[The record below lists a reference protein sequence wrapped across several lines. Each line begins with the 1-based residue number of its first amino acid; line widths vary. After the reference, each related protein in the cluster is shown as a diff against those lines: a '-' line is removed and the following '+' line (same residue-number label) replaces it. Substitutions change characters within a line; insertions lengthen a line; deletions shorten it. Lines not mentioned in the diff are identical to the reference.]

1 MRASLLPGATLSL
14 LGLGLGGVRAAA
26 GGGPRVARARHSG
39 AIRILN
45 YNVLHEKMMLMNT
58 ESSVRPAGYATA
70 MNYSLGAKTGAEA
83 LEAVANSP
91 FDKVELWWPWDT
103 PHPSEQQMRQLVDA
117 LAKGRPENPRQLVA
131 LNLWAGDLAAGDR
144 GVLHLVGPK
153 EGADGA
159 GAGTDPDAESGDPAI
174 TEELIEHLNVIE
186 YLHRLTGVRR
196 FNVLVGRG
204 GRVLQRRQVRAFAAV
219 AKRLARFGGIALIEP
234 LSGIENY
241 PVTSIKEAAPLVAAG
256 GRLLID
262 AYHLAANGEDWT
274 WLASRG
280 AEYELWPEHIQIAD
294 FPGRGAPG
302 TGDAPLEEW
311 VNQLREAGYEGEVVL
326 EHV

>member
-1 MRASLLPGATLSL
+1 MNS
-14 LGLGLGGVRAAA
+14 GLD
-26 GGGPRVARARHSG
+26 HS
-39 AIRILN
+39 
-45 YNVLHEKMMLMNT
+45 HEMMVLMNT
-58 ESSVRPAGYATA
+58 ESSAQSTSDAQSVEFATA
-70 MNYSLGAKTGAEA
+70 MNYFLGAHSGAEA

-103 PHPSEQQMRQLVDA
+103 PHPSEQQMRQLVEA
-117 LAKGRPENPRQLVA
+117 LAKGRQENPRQLVA

-144 GVLHLVGPK
+144 GVLHLVGS
-153 EGADGA
+153 E
-159 GAGTDPDAESGDPAI
+159 DAEDEGDSAI

-256 GRLLID
+256 GRLLLD

-274 WLASRG
+274 WLADRG
-280 AEYELWPEHIQIAD
+280 PGYELWPEHIQIAD
-294 FPGRGAPG
+294 FPGRGVPG
-302 TGDAPLEEW
+302 SGDTPLGEW
-311 VNQLREAGYEGEVVL
+311 VNALREAGYEGEVVL

>member
-1 MRASLLPGATLSL
+1 
-14 LGLGLGGVRAAA
+14 
-26 GGGPRVARARHSG
+26 
-39 AIRILN
+39 
-45 YNVLHEKMMLMNT
+45 MLMNI
-58 ESSVRPAGYATA
+58 ESGAHQVSFATA
-70 MNYSLGAKTGAEA
+70 MNHSLGASTGADA

-91 FDKVELWWPWDT
+91 YDKVELWWPWDT

-117 LAKGRPENPRQLVA
+117 LAKGRQENPRQLVA

-144 GVLHLVGPK
+144 GVLHLVAP
-153 EGADGA
+153 EDGA
-159 GAGTDPDAESGDPAI
+159 GKADGEGDSAI

-204 GRVLQRRQVRAFAAV
+204 VRALQRRQVLAFAAV
-219 AKRLARFGGIALIEP
+219 AKRLASFGGVALIEP
-234 LSGIENY
+234 LSGIDNY

-256 GRLLID
+256 GRLLLD

-274 WLASRG
+274 WIADRG
-280 AEYELWPEHIQIAD
+280 PENEMWPEYVQVAD

-302 TGDAPLEEW
+302 TGEAPLVEW
-311 VNQLREAGYEGEVVL
+311 INKLRAAGYEGEVVL
-326 EHV
+326 EHI

>member
-1 MRASLLPGATLSL
+1 
-14 LGLGLGGVRAAA
+14 
-26 GGGPRVARARHSG
+26 
-39 AIRILN
+39 
-45 YNVLHEKMMLMNT
+45 MLMNT
-58 ESSVRPAGYATA
+58 ESGSQQAAYATA
-70 MNYSLGAKTGAEA
+70 MNYSLGAQTGADA
-83 LEAVANSP
+83 LAAVANSP
-91 FDKVELWWPWDT
+91 YDKVELWWPWDT

-131 LNLWAGDLAAGDR
+131 LNLWAGDLDAGER
-144 GVLHLVGPK
+144 GVLHLVGQ
-153 EGADGA
+153 ED
-159 GAGTDPDAESGDPAI
+159 GDPAI
-174 TEELIEHLNVIE
+174 TDELIEHLNVIE

-204 GRVLQRRQVRAFAAV
+204 GRVLQRRQVRAFEAV
-219 AKRLARFGGIALIEP
+219 AKRLARFGGVALVEP
-234 LSGIENY
+234 LSGIANY
-241 PVTSIKEAAPLVAAG
+241 PVTSIKEAAPLVAVG

-274 WLASRG
+274 WLADRG
-280 AEYELWPEHIQIAD
+280 PGYDLWPEHVQIAD

-311 VNQLREAGYEGEVVL
+311 IDQLRAAGYDGEVVL

>member
-1 MRASLLPGATLSL
+1 
-14 LGLGLGGVRAAA
+14 
-26 GGGPRVARARHSG
+26 
-39 AIRILN
+39 
-45 YNVLHEKMMLMNT
+45 MNH
-58 ESSVRPAGYATA
+58 
-70 MNYSLGAKTGAEA
+70 SLGAQTGADA

-91 FDKVELWWPWDT
+91 YDKVELWWPWDT

-144 GVLHLVGPK
+144 GVLHLVGPASAADNAVGA
-153 EGADGA
+153 EGAGDA
-159 GAGTDPDAESGDPAI
+159 GSAVDDVFSDGDPAI
-174 TEELIEHLNVIE
+174 TEELIEHLNAVE
-186 YLHRLTGVRR
+186 YLHRLTGVGR

-204 GRVLQRRQVRAFAAV
+204 GRALQRRQVRAFAAV
-219 AKRLARFGGIALIEP
+219 AKRLASFGGVALVEP

-256 GRLLID
+256 GRLLLD

-274 WLASRG
+274 WLADRG
-280 AEYELWPEHIQIAD
+280 PGNELWPEHVQIAD

-302 TGDAPLEEW
+302 TGEAPLEEW
-311 VNQLREAGYEGEVVL
+311 INQLRASGYEGEVVL
-326 EHV
+326 EHI

>member
-1 MRASLLPGATLSL
+1 MNS
-14 LGLGLGGVRAAA
+14 GLD
-26 GGGPRVARARHSG
+26 HS
-39 AIRILN
+39 
-45 YNVLHEKMMLMNT
+45 HEMMVLMNT
-58 ESSVRPAGYATA
+58 ESSAQSTSDAQSVEFATA
-70 MNYSLGAKTGAEA
+70 MNYSLGAHSGAEA

-103 PHPSEQQMRQLVDA
+103 PHPSEQQMRQLVEA
-117 LAKGRPENPRQLVA
+117 LAKGRQEDPRQLVA

-144 GVLHLVGPK
+144 GVLHLVGSEDPED
-153 EGADGA
+153 EGD
-159 GAGTDPDAESGDPAI
+159 SAI

-256 GRLLID
+256 GRLLLD

-274 WLASRG
+274 WLADRG
-280 AEYELWPEHIQIAD
+280 PGYELWPEHIQIAD
-294 FPGRGAPG
+294 FPGRGVPG
-302 TGDAPLEEW
+302 SGDTPLGEW
-311 VNQLREAGYEGEVVL
+311 VNALREAGYEGEVVL

>member
-1 MRASLLPGATLSL
+1 
-14 LGLGLGGVRAAA
+14 
-26 GGGPRVARARHSG
+26 
-39 AIRILN
+39 
-45 YNVLHEKMMLMNT
+45 MLMNT
-58 ESSVRPAGYATA
+58 ESGAYQVDFATA
-70 MNYSLGAKTGAEA
+70 MNYSLGAPTGADA

-91 FDKVELWWPWDT
+91 YDKVELWWPWNT

-117 LAKGRPENPRQLVA
+117 LAKGRQENPRQLVA

-144 GVLHLVGPK
+144 GVLHLVGS
-153 EGADGA
+153 EGGADGDGASA
-159 GAGTDPDAESGDPAI
+159 GDGDVFADGDPAI

-219 AKRLARFGGIALIEP
+219 ANRLARFGGVALVEP
-234 LSGIENY
+234 LSGISNY

-256 GRLLID
+256 GRLLLD

-274 WLASRG
+274 WLADRG
-280 AEYELWPEHIQIAD
+280 PGSELWPEHVQIAD

-302 TGDAPLEEW
+302 TGEAPLEERI
-311 VNQLREAGYEGEVVL
+311 NQLRAAGYEGEVVL
-326 EHV
+326 EHL

>member
-1 MRASLLPGATLSL
+1 MNS
-14 LGLGLGGVRAAA
+14 GLDY
-26 GGGPRVARARHSG
+26 S
-39 AIRILN
+39 
-45 YNVLHEKMMLMNT
+45 HEMMVVMNT
-58 ESSVRPAGYATA
+58 ESGAQSTSDAQSVEFATA
-70 MNYSLGAKTGAEA
+70 MNYSLGAHSGAEA

-103 PHPSEQQMRQLVDA
+103 PHPSERQMRQLVEA
-117 LAKGRPENPRQLVA
+117 LAKGRQENPRQLVA

-144 GVLHLVGPK
+144 GVLHLVGSEDPED
-153 EGADGA
+153 EGV
-159 GAGTDPDAESGDPAI
+159 SAI

-256 GRLLID
+256 GRLLLD

-274 WLASRG
+274 WLADRG
-280 AEYELWPEHIQIAD
+280 PGYELWPEHIQIAD
-294 FPGRGAPG
+294 FPGRGVPG
-302 TGDAPLEEW
+302 SGDVPLGEW
-311 VNQLREAGYEGEVVL
+311 VYALREAGYEGEVVL